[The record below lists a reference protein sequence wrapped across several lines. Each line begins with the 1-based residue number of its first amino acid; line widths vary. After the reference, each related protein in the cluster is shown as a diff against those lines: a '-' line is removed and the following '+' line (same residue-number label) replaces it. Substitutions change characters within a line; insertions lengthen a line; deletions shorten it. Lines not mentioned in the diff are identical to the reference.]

1 MLRDSHCLFHSS
13 FSSVLYCRWLTSWC
27 AQSLVFK
34 MECFGQDGCCSR
46 VCYHCCPCLYSKD
59 IVYKSPKEA
68 YAAVISPDT
77 PEAAPVLTR
86 SVHLQQPPKIASQ
99 FSPKQ
104 MSDVSVI
111 TQQPAGPES
120 TITSTPPQG
129 RLVRSP
135 LTLSSSGLAEGV
147 SSAASGRPSMQKMNI
162 QEPSLQLAVTYYPEH
177 QQLCIHSLSYQLQA
191 PNSADRGYG
200 DLNTYLVLQIQP
212 NVPKTFRSKVRHGA
226 ETRAVLDEVFVF
238 PNVPGLEVRYKT
250 ITIGIYSQLNTGQQE
265 LVGEVNYPLADAD
278 LSGTITLLPVN
289 LDLKKEQVCVCCVVV
304 GVVRTVSA
312 HMYLYLC
319 TYVGLC

>member
-1 MLRDSHCLFHSS
+1 
-13 FSSVLYCRWLTSWC
+13 
-27 AQSLVFK
+27 
-34 MECFGQDGCCSR
+34 MECFGQDGCCSQI
-46 VCYHCCPCLYSKD
+46 CHHCCPCLYTKD

-77 PEAAPVLTR
+77 PQGAPVMTR
-86 SVHLQQPPKIASQ
+86 SVHLQQPPKSTTQ

-120 TITSTPPQG
+120 TIASTPPQI
-129 RLVRSP
+129 RLEQDRSP
-135 LTLSSSGLAEGV
+135 LTLSSSGVAEGA
-147 SSAASGRPSMQKMNI
+147 SSVASARPSMQQMNI

-177 QQLCIHSLSYQLQA
+177 QKLCIHSLSYQLQA
-191 PNSADRGYG
+191 PNSADRRF
-200 DLNTYLVLQIQP
+200 DDINTYLVLQIQP
-212 NVPKTFRSKVRHGA
+212 NVPKTFRSKVRHGV

-250 ITIGIYSQLNTGQQE
+250 ITIGIYSQLDTGQQE
-265 LVGEVNYPLADAD
+265 LVGEVSYPLADAD

-289 LDLKKEQVCVCCVVV
+289 LDLEKEQVGGWVYACLRAFLGACDVLVCCVVGSV
-304 GVVRTVSA
+304 NV
-312 HMYLYLC
+312 YLYLC
-319 TYVGLC
+319 A